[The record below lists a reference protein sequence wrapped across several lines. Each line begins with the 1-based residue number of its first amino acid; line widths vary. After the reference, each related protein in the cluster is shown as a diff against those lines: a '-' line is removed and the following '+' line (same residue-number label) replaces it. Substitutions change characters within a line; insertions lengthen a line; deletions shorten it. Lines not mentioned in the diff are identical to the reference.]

1 MTVGLISLLILV
13 FMLIATSVFMLMQI
27 RMLWKELDN
36 KRMDNKETKEIVD
49 IHTKWLN
56 SIRDE
61 LRDLREYRKIIR
73 RLP

>member
-1 MTVGLISLLILV
+1 MTVGLISLLILA

-27 RMLWKELDN
+27 RMLWRELDN
-36 KRMDNKETKEIVD
+36 KKLDNKETKEIVD

-56 SIRDE
+56 SLRDE
-61 LRDLREYRKIIR
+61 LRDYRTILR